1 MLSTCNDTVDTVEA
15 QVLDAAAQCVVDYG
29 FARVTLAE
37 IARRAEVSRP
47 TIYRRW
53 PDMNSVLAAVLTD
66 RITGAVVQVPEHGDS
81 REQLVERIVSIAG
94 LLRNDAVVMSV
105 LHTAPEFVMVYITGR
120 LGTSQ
125 HFAIAALEDGIAR
138 GQAHG
143 SIRNGNTR
151 QLAAMVLL
159 TVQSVLQSGELVES
173 ILDGDSLATELAY
186 MLNGYLTS

>member
-1 MLSTCNDTVDTVEA
+1 MLSTCNDSVDTVEA

-53 PDMNSVLAAVLTD
+53 PDMNSVLAAVLTE
-66 RITGAVVQVPEHGDS
+66 RITGAVVQVPERGDS

-94 LLRNDAVVMSV
+94 LLRSDAVVMSV
-105 LHTAPEFVMVYITGR
+105 LHTAPEFLMVYITGR

-138 GQAHG
+138 GQTHG

-151 QLAAMVLL
+151 ELAAMVLL
-159 TVQSVLQSGELVES
+159 TVQSVLQSGELVVS
-173 ILDGDSLATELAY
+173 ILDSDSLATELAY
-186 MLNGYLTS
+186 MLNGYLAS

>member
-1 MLSTCNDTVDTVEA
+1 M
-15 QVLDAAAQCVVDYG
+15 LDAAAQCVVDYG

-53 PDMNSVLAAVLTD
+53 PDMNSVLT
-66 RITGAVVQVPEHGDS
+66 
-81 REQLVERIVSIAG
+81 ERINGS
-94 LLRNDAVVMSV
+94 
-105 LHTAPEFVMVYITGR
+105 
-120 LGTSQ
+120 LGTNQ
-125 HFAIAALEDGIAR
+125 YLAIAALEDGIAR

-143 SIRNGNTR
+143 SIRHGNTR
-151 QLAAMVLL
+151 ELAAMVLL

>member
-1 MLSTCNDTVDTVEA
+1 MLSTCNDTVDTVET

-53 PDMNSVLAAVLTD
+53 PDMNSVLAAVLTE
-66 RITGAVVQVPEHGDS
+66 RITGAVVRIPEHGDA
-81 REQLVERIVSIAG
+81 REQLVDRIVSIAG
-94 LLRNDAVVMSV
+94 LLRRDAVVMSV
-105 LHTAPEFVMVYITGR
+105 LRTAPEFLMVYITGR

-143 SIRNGNTR
+143 SIRHGNTR
-151 QLAAMVLL
+151 ELAAMVLL

>member
-53 PDMNSVLAAVLTD
+53 PDMNSVLT
-66 RITGAVVQVPEHGDS
+66 
-81 REQLVERIVSIAG
+81 ERINGS
-94 LLRNDAVVMSV
+94 
-105 LHTAPEFVMVYITGR
+105 
-120 LGTSQ
+120 LGTNQ
-125 HFAIAALEDGIAR
+125 YLAIAALEDGIAR

-143 SIRNGNTR
+143 SIRHGNTR
-151 QLAAMVLL
+151 ELAAMVLL